1 MSIFAGIKSL
11 RKSVVSSMSM
21 NPWEDHRAQVPNYL
35 GRIRLIRFFRTMI
48 GFHKVSYDPYIY

>member
-1 MSIFAGIKSL
+1 MSIFARIKPL
-11 RKSVVSSMSM
+11 RKPVVSSM